1 MQDVK
6 KKKEKR
12 ITPAGAAAV
21 VVITAVLIS
30 ALAFFIFSPR
40 QAGEESEKSLDTSR
54 FAEESS
60 EAPDKI
66 SGTEKNIYDDIAVGD
81 YIRLG
86 TYGGEKLQWTV
97 LEKDSGRV
105 TLITTD
111 CIECRAY
118 NDTRT
123 DISWEESTLY
133 AWLNGEF
140 AGSAF
145 SEEDKKLI
153 VVSESGESVTLLD
166 EAGAKKYFEY
176 DAWRSAGATAHAAE
190 AGARV
195 QEGKC
200 WYWLSDTG
208 SRTSFAKYIG
218 FDGRICDGFAVDT
231 GNVGVRPVITVQ
243 LGE

>member
-6 KKKEKR
+6 KKTEKR
-12 ITPAGAAAV
+12 ITPAVAAAIII
-21 VVITAVLIS
+21 ITAVVIAAF
-30 ALAFFIFSPR
+30 ALFIFSPR
-40 QAGEESEKSLDTSR
+40 QTAEESEKSLDTSR
-54 FAEESS
+54 FEDESS
-60 EAPDKI
+60 AAPDKV
-66 SGTEKNIYDDIAVGD
+66 SGTEKNIYENIAVGD

-86 TYGGEKLQWTV
+86 TYGGEKIQWTV
-97 LEKDSGRV
+97 LEKDGGSL
-105 TLITTD
+105 TLITTN

-140 AGSAF
+140 AESAF

-153 VVSESGESVTLLD
+153 TASESGAIVTILD
-166 EAGAKKYFEY
+166 EAGAQKYFEY
-176 DAWRSAGATAHAAE
+176 DAWRAAGATEHAVSS
-190 AGARV
+190 GARV
-195 QEGKC
+195 QNEKC

-218 FDGRICDGFAVDT
+218 FDGGICDGFAVDT
-231 GNVGVRPVITVQ
+231 DNVGVRPVITVT